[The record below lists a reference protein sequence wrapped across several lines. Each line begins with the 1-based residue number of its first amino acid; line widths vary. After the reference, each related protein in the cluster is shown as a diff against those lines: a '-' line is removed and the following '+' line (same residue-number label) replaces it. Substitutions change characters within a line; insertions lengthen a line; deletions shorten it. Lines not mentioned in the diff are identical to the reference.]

1 MLIKDIQLSEL
12 PSVYLLNKDNLPSYA
27 AIYFVSDGTGQ
38 ILYIGR
44 TVNLVARWREHHRFG
59 QLKRLNRKNQIS
71 ISWLE
76 CSNNMNTLANLE
88 TEFIELYKPP
98 LNWTKVVTPIRRIT
112 PVETALQQS
121 FQQLA
126 KFNTM
131 IFGFDP
137 IAGEEP
143 PTIYLF
149 YPVYGRRGV
158 SGGIRSALKN
168 INKKAS
174 SLKWKEY
181 HTEPKSFG
189 KFGYWETNYKGI
201 RIDLTPA
208 QELVNVMSDSTRRT
222 VAGVELMAFS
232 SQQLEILI
240 ENSPDFKEEFSSLE
254 ALEED
259 PIPLELASKLQPCQG
274 NNKNVVEV
282 EPWEELELMPE
293 GEVRVMS
300 RQFLYVDSVEVEV
313 CANDNGKYFVRHNVF
328 WWIEHRQK
336 NPHPEYDCIINNLKA
351 AVDRLPTIKW
361 AGYKFRF
368 ETIFFKEDDVEVE
381 DILLLP
387 LAMFEELIK
396 DTLRFRSPLKE
407 TIQTG
412 EYQPQPNDGANI
424 KLCVWL
430 QHNSLFSLLKPAT
443 NE

>member
-1 MLIKDIQLSEL
+1 MPIENLQLSEL
-12 PSVYLLNKDNLPSYA
+12 PSVYLLNKDNLPSCA
-27 AIYFVSDGTGQ
+27 AIYFVSDSTGQ

-44 TVNLVARWREHHRFG
+44 TGNLVSRWREHHRFR
-59 QLKRLNRKNQIS
+59 QLKKLNRKNQVS
-71 ISWLE
+71 ISWLR
-76 CSNNMNTLANLE
+76 CNNDINTLSNLE
-88 TEFIELYKPP
+88 TEFLELYKPP
-98 LNWTKVVTPIRRIT
+98 LNWSQVVAPIRRIT
-112 PVETALQQS
+112 PIETALQQS
-121 FQQLA
+121 FLHLA

-131 IFGFDP
+131 IFGFNP
-137 IAGEEP
+137 IAGEGL

-149 YPVYGRRGV
+149 YPVYGRHGV

-181 HTEPKSFG
+181 HTEPKSLG

-208 QELVNVMSDSTRRT
+208 QELVNMMSDATRRT

-254 ALEED
+254 ALEKD
-259 PIPLELASKLQPCQG
+259 PIPLELASNLQLCQG

-282 EPWEELELMPE
+282 EPWEELEPMPE
-293 GEVRVMS
+293 GEARVMS
-300 RQFLYVDSVEVEV
+300 RQFLYVNDVEVEV
-313 CANDNGKYFVRHNVF
+313 CTNRNGKYFVRHNVY

-336 NPHPEYDCIINNLKA
+336 NPHPQYNCIIDNLKA
-351 AVDRLPTIKW
+351 AVNRLPTIRW

-381 DILLLP
+381 DTLLLP

-396 DTLRFRSPLKE
+396 DILRFRSPLKE
-407 TIQTG
+407 TIQSG
-412 EYQPQPNDGANI
+412 EYQPQTNDEASI

-430 QHNSLFSLLKPAT
+430 QHNSLFSLLKPAI
-443 NE
+443 NQ